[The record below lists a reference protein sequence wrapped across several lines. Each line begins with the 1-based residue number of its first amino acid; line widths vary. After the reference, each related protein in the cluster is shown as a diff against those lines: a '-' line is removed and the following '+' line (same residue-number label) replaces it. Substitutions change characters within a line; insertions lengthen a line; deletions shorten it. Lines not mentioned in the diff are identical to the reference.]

1 MSESINSSWGV
12 LLPNTNDTTRRVR
25 TFGLTPA
32 VSYYDEAAVPET
44 GTVWFMQQI
53 YLAALAIAVA
63 EELNAPSGPTRVRI
77 AEAIEA
83 IACYRSLTRD
93 IEAIKVRGSVRYRAQ
108 QPGEKKKIDASFQE
122 ASRRGFYN
130 FQTFRMGTIQ
140 ILPSLGLS
148 TVAVRYN
155 EFQVREDAKYSFD
168 RGVVHRL
175 VEWVR
180 GKSTRITNVATID
193 SALPA
198 EPGFI
203 KKVRERMLSEEYL
216 VNSKYRGR
224 RNALWSQLDSNAH
237 EAKDWQALK
246 SNLLQEHVA
255 DIEAGARFFKVR
267 RRAMLALDEVERAM
281 TNADPTIDL
290 ETAATLAKSH
300 LMDVRLA
307 AIEAGDQVKF
317 PMASEFVNACANLSG
332 TDLLRYLVER
342 EGANIR
348 WDGEKISAGPNFRGA
363 TRVSADEQDSAA
375 IGDAENNR
383 TPESKMFPEF
393 ASDRLKRLHWLALD
407 ANGKLEEYF
416 SAKN

>member
-1 MSESINSSWGV
+1 MSGSVSFNWGV
-12 LLPNTNDTTRRVR
+12 LLPNSNDTTRKVR
-25 TFGLTPA
+25 TLGLTSA
-32 VSYYDEAAVPET
+32 VNYYDEAAVPET

-63 EELNAPSGPTRVRI
+63 DELNAPSGPSRVRI

-83 IACYRSLTRD
+83 IACYRSLTRN
-93 IEAIKVRGSVRYRAQ
+93 IQAIKVRGSVRFRAQ
-108 QPGEKKKIDASFQE
+108 QPGEKRKIDANFQE

-148 TVAVRYN
+148 SVAGRYN
-155 EFQVREDAKYSFD
+155 EFVIRKDAAYSFERTIVLD
-168 RGVVHRL
+168 I
-175 VEWVR
+175 VEWIR
-180 GKSTRITNVATID
+180 GKSAKITNVTSID

-198 EPGFI
+198 QEKFI
-203 KKVRERMLSEEYL
+203 KMVRERMLSEEYL

-224 RNALWSQLDSNAH
+224 RNALWSQLDSNPP
-237 EAKDWQALK
+237 KPIDWDSLK
-246 SNLLQEHVA
+246 SNLLTEHVE

-281 TNADPTIDL
+281 TNSDPIIDL
-290 ETAATLAKSH
+290 ATAAELANSH
-300 LMDVRLA
+300 LIEVGLA
-307 AIEAGDQVKF
+307 AIEAGNQVKF
-317 PMASEFVNACANLSG
+317 PMASEFVNACATLAAD
-332 TDLLRYLVER
+332 DLLRYLVER

-363 TRVSADEQDSAA
+363 TRPNADEQESAA
-375 IGDAENNR
+375 IGDADAGHA
-383 TPESKMFPEF
+383 PESKIFPEY

-407 ANGKLEEYF
+407 ANGLLEEAF
-416 SAKN
+416 GAKN